1 MLQYVPDSSATEAH
15 TVDIVF
21 TVVDDGNLD
30 NGGSNESQPF
40 SIQIEVSNLELAAA
54 NENQATDVEDLFI
67 ELAPQVQPETSDT
80 GTGVLGSASALSSTV
95 SVTGNQN
102 PAPQSEG
109 DSSGNDEPAFEF
121 AEDNEARQ
129 TRTADFRDVVV
140 QHASTRQVERAV
152 DDADTESE
160 QGAVIISFNST
171 DINAVYELSLIHI
184 SEPTRPY

>member
-1 MLQYVPDSSATEAH
+1 MVLSILDVADAPSATDSTLATDQLTAVTITDEQPGFSDADDGDSLAAIRIVEVPQSGTLQLNGVAIGANRTVPVSALKSDMLQYVPDSSATEVH

-80 GTGVLGSASALSSTV
+80 GTGVLGSASALS
-95 SVTGNQN
+95 
-102 PAPQSEG
+102 
-109 DSSGNDEPAFEF
+109 
-121 AEDNEARQ
+121 
-129 TRTADFRDVVV
+129 
-140 QHASTRQVERAV
+140 
-152 DDADTESE
+152 
-160 QGAVIISFNST
+160 
-171 DINAVYELSLIHI
+171 LSLIHI
-184 SEPTRPY
+184 